1 MQTTLSLGGRHIR
14 LDFYVPKHAA
24 RQRLPAVLFLH
35 GSGGG
40 IDYWLDRVVPLL
52 AQSGVAVF
60 ALHYFDRTATTR
72 ADLLTLSDGV
82 HVPLWLE
89 TIREAI
95 AHIAEHPAVDPSRI
109 ALVGV
114 SLGAFLSLAVATDP
128 ATQPLRAIVDISG
141 GLVPPYYNEAT
152 PAYPPTLILHGDAD
166 TVVEVTHARLLD
178 EKLTSL
184 GVPHAMHL
192 FPGEGHWFSEVAEQR
207 MLPLFAEF
215 LLSVFRL
222 ER

>member
-1 MQTTLSLGGRHIR
+1 MQTTLLVGGRRIR

-24 RQRLPAVLFLH
+24 HQRLPAILFLH

-52 AQSGVAVF
+52 AQSGIAVF
-60 ALHYFDRTATTR
+60 GLHYFDRTGTTR
-72 ADLLTLSDGV
+72 ADLLTLTDGV

-89 TIREAI
+89 TIRETI
-95 AHIAEHPAVDPSRI
+95 DHIAEQPAVDPTRI

-128 ATQPLRAIVDISG
+128 ATPPLRAIVEISG
-141 GLVPPYYNEAT
+141 GLVPPYYNNAT
-152 PAYPPTLILHGDAD
+152 RDFPPTLILHGDAD

-184 GVPHAMHL
+184 GVPHDMRL
-192 FPGEGHWFSEVAEQR
+192 LPGEGHWFSAAAEQR
-207 MLPLFAEF
+207 MLPLLADF
-215 LLSVFRL
+215 LTAHF
-222 ER
+222 